1 MPFCFCGQPPREVSD
16 SIQKSATRQSVVA
29 LIVLLPVALFSV
41 SCSSVSGQGIAS
53 APSVSV
59 QISPPVANIAPA
71 GSVQF
76 SATITGTSNAA
87 VTWSATQG
95 TISSSGLFT
104 APETISSG
112 AAGPEMVAGPG
123 LPTTPKLPALQP
135 IIVTAISAENPAGQ
149 ASATVV
155 LTRAQFSIVSN
166 SLPPAQAGVTYSATL
181 QASGGTGPYTWSV
194 ASGSLP
200 SGLTLNSKGVIT
212 GATSQVGSFAF
223 TPKVTDSSSQTAAA
237 TLSLSVA
244 ASGSGSNYAGYDGP
258 AQLPLAYLQTAM
270 ADTPAPGS
278 LIPVNAGAD
287 LQSALN
293 SANCGDTI
301 QLQAGAVFAGNFTM
315 PAKTCDDQHWVIV
328 RTSTPDA
335 QLPPEGTRMTPCYAG
350 VASLPARPAYPCP
363 HPQKL
368 LATIEFNKT
377 GVTSGP
383 IQFLPGANHYRFV
396 GLEITRLPGIGSTVD
411 LMAMQ
416 DTSKGSADNIILDRC
431 WMHGTAQDETRRGF
445 ALGSMS
451 NVGIIDSYFSDFHCT
466 AISGT
471 CTDANDIGGGAGNYA
486 QTVWKINDNFL
497 EAAGE
502 SILLGGS
509 AATVTP
515 SDIEV
520 RFNHFFKPLTWLRG
534 NAGFVG
540 GTDGNAFVVKNHFEL
555 KNGKRILL
563 EGNIFENSWGG
574 FSQHGYSIVLTP
586 RNDYNSTTQT
596 SDCNVCQVTDIT
608 IRYSTI
614 SHVGA
619 GMNISDVLT
628 NGQPALGGGRYS
640 IHDITLDDIEATH
653 YLGGGGLFLIMNYW
667 QQNGLNSL
675 QITHVTGFPDPQG
688 RILALVNDTT
698 NPPIP
703 GFVFTENIVSVPGLP
718 VWGGGGGSD
727 NCEMSRYPI
736 TGLDTCFSNYVFS
749 GNVLIGSPSDLLS
762 EWPADNM
769 LPASVSDVDFVNY
782 NNANGGDYTLSPSS
796 PYKSASGTDPGAD
809 IGAINAKI
817 AGVN

>member
-1 MPFCFCGQPPREVSD
+1 M
-16 SIQKSATRQSVVA
+16 
-29 LIVLLPVALFSV
+29 
-41 SCSSVSGQGIAS
+41 
-53 APSVSV
+53 
-59 QISPPVANIAPA
+59 
-71 GSVQF
+71 
-76 SATITGTSNAA
+76 
-87 VTWSATQG
+87 
-95 TISSSGLFT
+95 
-104 APETISSG
+104 
-112 AAGPEMVAGPG
+112 
-123 LPTTPKLPALQP
+123 
-135 IIVTAISAENPAGQ
+135 VTATSAENPAGQ
-149 ASATVV
+149 ASATVI
-155 LTRAQFSIVSN
+155 LTQQQFSIVSN
-166 SLPPAQAGVTYSATL
+166 SLPPAQAGVHYSATL

-200 SGLTLNSKGVIT
+200 SGLTLSSNGVIT
-212 GATSQVGSFAF
+212 GTTQQVGSFPF
-223 TPKVTDSSSQTAAA
+223 TLTVLDSNSLTAAT

-244 ASGSGSNYAGYDGP
+244 ASGSGSNYTGYDGP

-278 LIPVNAGAD
+278 LIPVDAGGD

-315 PAKTCDDQHWVIV
+315 PAKSCDDQHWVIV

-368 LATIEFNKT
+368 LATIEFNKI

-396 GLEITRLPGIGSTVD
+396 GLEITRLPGIGGTVN

-416 DTSKGSADNIILDRC
+416 DTSKGSAENIILDRC

-520 RFNHFFKPLTWLRG
+520 RFNHFFKPLTWQRG

-540 GTDGNAFVVKNHFEL
+540 GADGNAFVVKNHFEL

-563 EGNIFENSWGG
+563 EGNIFEDTWGG
-574 FSQHGYSIVLTP
+574 FTQHGYSIVLTP
-586 RNDYNSTTQT
+586 LSQSNECST
-596 SDCNVCQVTDIT
+596 CQVTDIT

-619 GMNISDVLT
+619 GMNISNVLV
-628 NGQPALGGGRYS
+628 NGQPAAAGGRYS
-640 IHDITLDDIEATH
+640 IHDVTIDDIEAAH
-653 YLGGGGLFLIMNYW
+653 YLGGGGLFLIMNFW
-667 QQNGLNSL
+667 PQNVLNSL
-675 QITHVTGFPDPQG
+675 QITHVTGFPDPGG
-688 RILALVNDTT
+688 RILALANDTP

-703 GFVFTENIVSVPGLP
+703 GFVFTNNIVSVPTLP
-718 VWGGGGGSD
+718 IWGADGGSD
-727 NCEMSRYPI
+727 QCDTSRYPI
-736 TGLDTCFSNYVFS
+736 TGLASCFVDYVFTGS
-749 GNVLIGSPSDLLS
+749 VLIGSPSDLLS

-782 NNANGGDYTLSPSS
+782 NNGNGGDYTLLPSS

-809 IGAINAKI
+809 IAAINAKI
-817 AGVN
+817 AGVK